1 MPVGSCESLLALSTQ
16 CKVIPLI
23 ESRTQL
29 AHVLDTRSINA
40 IFLRHCNLFEL
51 AGPLEQVQKCGIAV
65 YVSVD
70 HIDGIHADNAG
81 LHYLTHTLHINGI
94 ISSHP
99 RTLTLGKTLG
109 LETIQRI
116 FALDSTG
123 MEAAL
128 ELVDTASV
136 DLLDVSPALV
146 VPHVVSLLNESRPFI
161 ASGLLQTAQQMH
173 TVLRAGAAAV
183 VVARDELWM
192 RQ

>member
-16 CKVIPLI
+16 CKMIPLV

-29 AHVLDTRSINA
+29 VRILDTRTINA
-40 IFLRHCNLFEL
+40 IFLRHCNLFDL
-51 AGPLEQVQKCGIAV
+51 AGPLEHVQKRNIAV
-65 YVSVD
+65 YVSID

-81 LHYLTHTLHINGI
+81 LQYLANTLHVQGI

-99 RTLTLGKTLG
+99 RTLALSKQLG

-128 ELVDTASV
+128 ESV
-136 DLLDVSPALV
+136 DVTTVDILDVSPALV
-146 VPHVVSLLNESRPFI
+146 VPHVASKLQGVRPFI
-161 ASGLLQTAQQMH
+161 ASGLIQTIQQMH
-173 TVLRAGAAAV
+173 TVLRAGAISV
-183 VVARDELWM
+183 VVARDELWA
-192 RQ
+192 